1 MLRLV
6 NIVTVLLT
14 LLVSDAFAQG
24 SRERRDR
31 DAVFEL
37 VLLGEREVDLRR
49 ERDTLDVSYAEEW
62 YRERSFRALQFYA
75 GRNDIEMY
83 SLRITYINGFSE
95 EFQVN
100 RTISRN
106 GQIQVDLDGGR
117 SYIRRIEMSYRAQ
130 PEGGRQALIRVYG
143 EPGRVAGPGTPP
155 PDADSWVRLGC
166 RDAKVFSFDS
176 REQIIVDRRLDAV
189 RIRVIRV
196 PVEIRSLRVVYAN
209 GASEDVISR
218 PRTFQVGQTQELRLK
233 AWEDL
238 IDRIEFNAH
247 TLLEGGLPAAGARPQ
262 LGSVCASGQPA
273 RR

>member
-1 MLRLV
+1 MLRIANV
-6 NIVTVLLT
+6 VAVLLT
-14 LLVSDAFAQG
+14 LLISDAFAQG
-24 SRERRDR
+24 ARDRRDR

-37 VLLGEREVDLRR
+37 VLFGEREVDLRR
-49 ERDTLDVSYAEEW
+49 ERDTLEVSYAEEW

-100 RTISRN
+100 RTIPRN
-106 GQIQVDLDGGR
+106 GQIQVDLGEGR

-143 EPGRVAGPGTPP
+143 EPARFAGPGTPL
-155 PDADSWVRLGC
+155 PDADWVRLGC

-176 REQIIVDRRLDAV
+176 REQIIVDRRLESV
-189 RIRVIRV
+189 RIRVIRA

-209 GASEDVISR
+209 GASEDVIPR
-218 PRTFQVGQTQELRLK
+218 PRTFQVGQTQELRLR
-233 AWEDL
+233 AWED
-238 IDRIEFNAH
+238 IVDRIEFNAH
-247 TLLEGGLPAAGARPQ
+247 TLLEGGLSGAGARPQ
-262 LGSVCASGQPA
+262 LGSVCASGQPG